1 MLAVYHAVADDF
13 TRVKSSTCIFKCMFD
28 GLSQCIACMHVDE
41 FTRAKSSNWKRSSQS
56 IVHVHLCRRIYTCK
70 IVYTL
75 LYKQRR
81 KSSPNDRLQFTVT
94 CMHVDEFTRVILST
108 NDRRHNALYMY
119 RYVDEFTRV
128 KSSTNYCT
136 NKSTVVCRRFYTCKI
151 VWTILLACKFV
162 SPVCFAK
169 VSLSIRAIAYIQ
181 LQTILRILAC
191 KFVSTVC
198 FAKVSLS
205 IRALATVADDFTC
218 VNSSREEFDELMCT
232 LETKRMTYRRR
243 FHMCKFDPT

>member
-1 MLAVYHAVADDF
+1 MHFPVHVF
-13 TRVKSSTCIFKCMFD
+13 NV
-28 GLSQCIACMHVDE
+28 LSQCIVHPCMHVDE
-41 FTRAKSSNWKRSSQS
+41 FTRAKSSNCKRSSQS

-119 RYVDEFTRV
+119 MYVDEFTRV

-151 VWTILLACKFV
+151 VRTILLACKFV

-181 LQTILRILAC
+181 LQTIVHWTILLAC
-191 KFVSTVC
+191 KFISTVCFVC
-198 FAKVSLS
+198 FAKVSLF
-205 IRALATVADDFTC
+205 IRALAYIYTVADDFTR

-232 LETKRMTYRRR
+232 TSKRRA
-243 FHMCKFDPT
+243 HVHNLSQKE

>member
-1 MLAVYHAVADDF
+1 MHACSWIYACNIVYKRWSA
-13 TRVKSSTCIFKCMFD
+13 
-28 GLSQCIACMHVDE
+28 QCI
-41 FTRAKSSNWKRSSQS
+41 
-56 IVHVHLCRRIYTCK
+56 
-70 IVYTL
+70 VY
-75 LYKQRR
+75 
-81 KSSPNDRLQFTVT
+81 
-94 CMHVDEFTRVILST
+94 M
-108 NDRRHNALYMY
+108 
-119 RYVDEFTRV
+119 YVDEFTRV

-151 VWTILLACKFV
+151 VWTILLAWKFI

-169 VSLSIRAIAYIQ
+169 VSLSIRIRAIAYIQ

>member
-1 MLAVYHAVADDF
+1 MHTIEDFTRVNSSTVCCTDMCKYACTNMLQYIQIFVFFSYIFIKLRVLEDFIMLAVYHVVTDDF
-13 TRVKSSTCIFKCMFD
+13 TRVKSSTCIFQCMCSMSCHNA
-28 GLSQCIACMHVDE
+28 LSTRACMHVDE
-41 FTRAKSSNWKRSSQS
+41 FTRAKSSNCKRLSQS

-119 RYVDEFTRV
+119 MYVDEFTRV

-151 VWTILLACKFV
+151 VWTILLA
-162 SPVCFAK
+162 
-169 VSLSIRAIAYIQ
+169 
-181 LQTILRILAC
+181 
-191 KFVSTVC
+191 
-198 FAKVSLS
+198 
-205 IRALATVADDFTC
+205 
-218 VNSSREEFDELMCT
+218 
-232 LETKRMTYRRR
+232 
-243 FHMCKFDPT
+243 